1 MTQTWKKK
9 KWVQTVRRI
18 CLLYFRKPISQQN
31 EEKSVASQNLM
42 WSNTFKIFTDADS
55 IVKKNTL
62 IVLYNSTNTPSVTKL
77 CRRQNELFW
86 WSLGK
91 HIHESGIIHKYL
103 EKIREL
109 SDTQKVPK
117 FVLNVGWTML
127 EWFKKNNIYMYW
139 KIYKV
144 LFIRSWSSS
153 RFFGWQ
159 KTWGRWNNIVVKI
172 KLWLNVSRI

>member
-9 KWVQTVRRI
+9 MGTNCPKNMSTI
-18 CLLYFRKPISQQN
+18 FCKPISQQN

-62 IVLYNSTNTPSVTKL
+62 IVFNLYNSTNTPSVTKL

-86 WSLGK
+86 KSLGK

-103 EKIREL
+103 EKTREL

-127 EWFKKNNIYMYW
+127 EW
-139 KIYKV
+139 
-144 LFIRSWSSS
+144 
-153 RFFGWQ
+153 
-159 KTWGRWNNIVVKI
+159 
-172 KLWLNVSRI
+172 

>member
-62 IVLYNSTNTPSVTKL
+62 IVFNLYNSTNTPSVTKL
-77 CRRQNELFW
+77 CRLQKELFW

-103 EKIREL
+103 EKNREL
-109 SDTQKVPK
+109 NDTQKVPK
-117 FVLNVGWTML
+117 ICVKRWMNHARMI
-127 EWFKKNNIYMYW
+127 KKKKTFTCIEKSTKFCSYGHEAVQDFWLTKYI
-139 KIYKV
+139 KKV
-144 LFIRSWSSS
+144 E
-153 RFFGWQ
+153 
-159 KTWGRWNNIVVKI
+159 
-172 KLWLNVSRI
+172 